1 MREEDR
7 EREARDIKRERERE
21 THCVCVFDG
30 ERWNVGL
37 SPARTSARK
46 DLEGK
51 NVCPLAPTLF
61 TAKEKKSMNKNLFS

>member
-7 EREARDIKRERERE
+7 EREARDIKRERE
-21 THCVCVFDG
+21 CMFDG